1 MSLLQRIRKAIE
13 EEHSQ
18 PVQKGIIIHTTLEG
32 MAYWKK
38 VIQDAHD
45 VKNKKGS

>member
-1 MSLLQRIRKAIE
+1 MTLLQRIRRAIE
-13 EEHSQ
+13 EEDLKL
-18 PVQKGIIIHTTLEG
+18 VQKEIIIHTTLEG

>member
-1 MSLLQRIRKAIE
+1 MTLLQRIRKAIE
-13 EEHSQ
+13 EEHLQ
-18 PVQKGIIIHTTLEG
+18 PVQKGIVIYTSLEG

-45 VKNKKGS
+45 IKKKKGS